1 VAWEVAL
8 DLYWWSGGSYKN
20 SCETMSLMVCA
31 LVVSNVNIH
40 RRLVFRSF
48 HFDHIE
54 GWEVLVFGK
63 FDVGGFPS
71 VVGAISVE

>member
-1 VAWEVAL
+1 MAWEVAL

-54 GWEVLVFGK
+54 GWKYWFSANLMLV
-63 FDVGGFPS
+63 GFQAS
-71 VVGAISVE
+71 

>member
-1 VAWEVAL
+1 
-8 DLYWWSGGSYKN
+8 
-20 SCETMSLMVCA
+20 MSLMVCA